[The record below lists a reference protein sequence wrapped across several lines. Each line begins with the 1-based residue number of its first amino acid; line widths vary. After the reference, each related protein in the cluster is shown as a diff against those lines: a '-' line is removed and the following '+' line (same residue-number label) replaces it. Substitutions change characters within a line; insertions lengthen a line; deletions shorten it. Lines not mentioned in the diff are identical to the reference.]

1 MLNNNNFKD
10 IDTSYDEELA
20 TEYDCLQGQYD
31 ATKYEIRY
39 LEMKL
44 RREGYGEEGEAIRK
58 QIKELKYDL
67 NLIRDEMNNIKSYF
81 AN

>member
-1 MLNNNNFKD
+1 MLNNNIKEIEN
-10 IDTSYDEELA
+10 SYDEELA
-20 TEYDCLQGQYD
+20 NEYDCLQGQYD

-67 NLIRDEMNNIKSYF
+67 NLIRNEMNTIKSYF

>member
-1 MLNNNNFKD
+1 MLNNIKEIEN
-10 IDTSYDEELA
+10 SYDEELA
-20 TEYDCLQGQYD
+20 MEYDCLQGQYD

-44 RREGYGEEGEAIRK
+44 RREGYGEEGESIRK

-67 NLIRDEMNNIKSYF
+67 NLIRDEMNKIKSYF

>member
-1 MLNNNNFKD
+1 MLNNIKEIEN
-10 IDTSYDEELA
+10 SYDEELA
-20 TEYDCLQGQYD
+20 MEYDCLQGQYD
-31 ATKYEIRY
+31 ATKCEIRY

-58 QIKELKYDL
+58 QIKELKHDL
-67 NLIRDEMNNIKSYF
+67 NLIRNEMNTIKSYF

>member
-1 MLNNNNFKD
+1 MLNNNIKEIEN
-10 IDTSYDEELA
+10 SYDEELA
-20 TEYDCLQGQYD
+20 MEYDCLQGQYD

-39 LEMKL
+39 FEMQL
-44 RREGYGEEGEAIRK
+44 SREGYGEEGEAIRK

-67 NLIRDEMNNIKSYF
+67 NLIRNEMNTIKSYF

>member
-1 MLNNNNFKD
+1 MYNNNIKEIEN
-10 IDTSYDEELA
+10 SYDEELA
-20 TEYDCLQGQYD
+20 MEYDCLQGQYD

-39 LEMKL
+39 LEIKL
-44 RREGYGEEGEAIRK
+44 KRLGYGEEGEAIRK

-67 NLIRDEMNNIKSYF
+67 NLIRDEMNTIKSYF

>member
-1 MLNNNNFKD
+1 MLNNIKEIEN
-10 IDTSYDEELA
+10 SYDEELA

-39 LEMKL
+39 LEVKL

-58 QIKELKYDL
+58 QIKELKCDL
-67 NLIRDEMNNIKSYF
+67 NLIRNEMNTIKSYF

>member
-1 MLNNNNFKD
+1 MYNNNFKD

-20 TEYDCLQGQYD
+20 MEYDCLQGQYD

-44 RREGYGEEGEAIRK
+44 KRLGYGEEGDIIRK
-58 QIKELKYDL
+58 QIKELKHDL
-67 NLIRDEMNNIKSYF
+67 VLIRDEMNTIKSYF

>member
-1 MLNNNNFKD
+1 MYNNNIKEIEN
-10 IDTSYDEELA
+10 SYDEELA
-20 TEYDCLQGQYD
+20 MEYDCLQGQYD

-39 LEMKL
+39 LEIKL
-44 RREGYGEEGEAIRK
+44 KRLGYGAEGEAIRK

-67 NLIRDEMNNIKSYF
+67 NLIRDEMNTIKSYF